1 MPTLFDPV
9 NVGPYALPNRVV
21 MAPMTRNR
29 AGAGGV
35 PSDLN
40 AEYYR
45 QRASAGLIVSEGTQP
60 SAVGQGY
67 PSTPGLHT
75 DEQEAGWRNVAD
87 AVHAAGGRI
96 FTQVMHSGRIG
107 HPDLL
112 ADGLHPV
119 APSAVRAAGQ
129 AVTTNGPRDYPTPRA
144 LEAHEI
150 ADTVTDFADA
160 ARRAVAAG
168 LDGVELHGA
177 NGYLIQQFLAGSTN
191 RRADGYGGSVTNRIR
206 FAVEVTEAVAAAIGA
221 DRVGLRLS
229 PGGVYN
235 DIAEDDTLELYT
247 ALVEAIAPLGLAYL
261 HTVEATDTAVNEKI
275 RATFPGVLV
284 VNPAAASRDFA
295 DPAAGQRVLDSGAD
309 LVSFGRGFLA
319 NPDLVERFRT
329 GAALATPDDST
340 FYGGDHR
347 GYTDYP
353 TA

>member
-9 NVGPYALPNRVV
+9 NVGLYPLPNRVV

-29 AGAGGV
+29 ATADGV
-35 PSDLN
+35 LTALN

-45 QRASAGLIVSEGTQP
+45 QRASAGLIVTEGTQP

-67 PSTPGLHT
+67 LSTPGLHT
-75 DEQEAGWRNVAD
+75 DEQEAGWRTVAD
-87 AVHAAGGRI
+87 AVHSAGGRI
-96 FTQVMHSGRIG
+96 FTQLMHAGRIG

-112 ADGLHPV
+112 PDGLHPV
-119 APSAVRAAGQ
+119 APSAIAAAGQ
-129 AVTTNGPRDYPTPRA
+129 AFTAKGPRDYLTPRA
-144 LEAHEI
+144 LETHEVAATI
-150 ADTVTDFADA
+150 TDFADA

-191 RRADGYGGSVTNRIR
+191 RRTDGYGGSVTGRIR
-206 FAVEVTEAVAAAIGA
+206 FAVEVTEAVAQAVGP
-221 DRVGLRLS
+221 DRVGLRIS

-235 DIAEDDTLELYT
+235 DIAEDDTQELYT
-247 ALVEAIAPLGLAYL
+247 ALVEAIAPLDLAYL
-261 HTVEATDTAVNEKI
+261 HVVEAADAAVNEKI
-275 RATFPGVLV
+275 RATFPGALI
-284 VNPAAASRDFA
+284 VNRPGTGAGA
-295 DPAAGQRVLDSGAD
+295 DTRQELLDRGAD
-309 LVSFGRGFLA
+309 LVSFGRGFIS

-329 GAALATPDDST
+329 GAALATPDEST

-353 TA
+353 TL